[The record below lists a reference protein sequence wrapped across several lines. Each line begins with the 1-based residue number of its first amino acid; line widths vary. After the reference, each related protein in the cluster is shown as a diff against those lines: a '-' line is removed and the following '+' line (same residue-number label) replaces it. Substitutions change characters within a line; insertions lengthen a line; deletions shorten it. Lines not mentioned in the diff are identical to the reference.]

1 MEYYLRVEGV
11 NLSNFVY
18 DTNDLPTI
26 RGGGL
31 LLLDA
36 IAGVKDKLDEITE
49 TVKGITQGAS
59 WGLFRFAPKPGE
71 NSTAVKKSIVDFLN
85 GKSGTHEKLKHAT
98 FVVDVLPVDEKNFV
112 QNINQL
118 AALNH
123 WQQMQAPSL
132 AVPGPADEVCGFTK
146 VWPASY
152 TDKAGDDYMS
162 KSVKARREYSKDQ
175 KRRDFYT
182 ERITDDTELLEFTS
196 DFNELSSDKKQH
208 ELLHHKMAVIYIDGN
223 KFGNFQSKY
232 CKAENTLERFDIS
245 VREGQNSILNCII
258 KSALDDTTGC
268 WNTDSGKIRLETLL
282 WGGDEIIW
290 VVPAWLGLTV
300 LDTFYKQAD
309 KHITFV
315 ENRPVKL
322 TKKQK
327 RRAKKNATPKTTAI
341 THHLKHAAGLVFCNY
356 KAPIHRV
363 INLAKDLA
371 ELSKKQTKDN
381 LFSYQVLES
390 FDHAGKNLEGW
401 RRKRTENLGVPEGLF
416 ISPDDID
423 AIKNGIK
430 NLRAQ
435 HSPEFPRRKMHQI
448 IKALKD
454 GNEETTKKLLDKLDK
469 HEDIKDILNELKTKF
484 KDSDVM
490 WLHLVDLWE
499 YAGEE
504 L

>member
-36 IAGVKDKLDEITE
+36 IDGVKKKLDAIAED
-49 TVKGITQGAS
+49 VKGITQGAS
-59 WGLFRFAPKPGE
+59 WGLFRFTPKRDE
-71 NSTAVKKSIVDFLN
+71 KILDVKKSIVAFLN
-85 GKSGTHEKLKHAT
+85 GGDETHEKLKYAT
-98 FVVDVLPVDEKNFV
+98 FVVDILPVDKKNFV
-112 QNINQL
+112 KNKNQL

-132 AVPGPADEVCGFTK
+132 AIPAPEDEVCSFSK
-146 VWPASY
+146 VWPASLA
-152 TDKAGDDYMS
+152 DKVGEDCIS

-175 KRRDFYT
+175 KRKDFYE
-182 ERITDDTELLEFTS
+182 ERTGVNPDLLKFTA
-196 DFNELSSDKKQH
+196 DFKELSSDKKQH

-223 KFGNFQSKY
+223 KFGNFQNDH
-232 CKAENTLERFDIS
+232 CRDEVTQERFDIS
-245 VREGQNSILNCII
+245 VRKGQNRILHCII
-258 KSALDDTTGC
+258 QCALNDTTGS
-268 WNTDSGKIRLETLL
+268 WKTDFGKIRLETLL

-315 ENRPVKL
+315 EDRPVQL

-327 RRAKKNATPKTTAI
+327 RRAKKSAKAQTKEFP
-341 THHLKHAAGLVFCNY
+341 HPLKHAAGLVFCNH

-363 INLAKDLA
+363 IDLAKDLA
-371 ELSKKQTKDN
+371 ELSKKKTKEN

-390 FDHAGKNLEGW
+390 FDHAGKNLEEW
-401 RRKRTENLGVPEGLF
+401 RIKRTENLGVPGDLF
-416 ISPDDID
+416 ISPGDIK

-430 NLRAQ
+430 NLKEQR
-435 HSPEFPRRKMHQI
+435 SPEFPKRKMYQI

-454 GNEETTKKLLDKLDK
+454 GNVENKKKLLDKLDEN
-469 HEDIKDILNELKTKF
+469 HREILNKLKKQF
-484 KDSDVM
+484 KGSDVM
-490 WLHLVDLWE
+490 WLHLVDLWD
-499 YAGEE
+499 YVGEE
-504 L
+504 S